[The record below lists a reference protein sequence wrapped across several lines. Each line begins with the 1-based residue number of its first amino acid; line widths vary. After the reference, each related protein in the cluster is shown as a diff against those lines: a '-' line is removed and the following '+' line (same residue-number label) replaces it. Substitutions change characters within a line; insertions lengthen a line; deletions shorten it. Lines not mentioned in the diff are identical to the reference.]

1 MKYGKTE
8 LEKHYERIQQC
19 REIVKEVLDFGVT
32 EEQKIQIIYLLSLEL
47 ENRDSMLELSKVA
60 TAIKEG
66 TLEKKEDKKLI
77 SLD

>member
-32 EEQKIQIIYLLSLEL
+32 EEQKIQIIYLLS
-47 ENRDSMLELSKVA
+47 
-60 TAIKEG
+60 
-66 TLEKKEDKKLI
+66 DK
-77 SLD
+77 